1 MNIRNIAIIAHV
13 DHGKTTLVD
22 AMLRKTTNL
31 GKDLSNTDLIMDSND
46 LERERGITIFS
57 KNASVVW
64 QDIKINIID
73 TPGHADF
80 GGEVERVL
88 SMADGCLLLID
99 AKEGPMPQ
107 TRFVLKKALSYNLK
121 IIVVINKIDKDGANP
136 DEAVNKTFDL
146 FVELGASEELLDFP
160 IIYASAKNGKAGIK
174 ADLNKMVDIS
184 PIFESIIKEI
194 PAPKGDQ
201 SKPLQLLITSLA
213 PDEYKGKLGI
223 GKIHNGTIS
232 ANQEVVRIKRNG
244 TQTKGKITSLM
255 TFIGLDKKE
264 VLVAEA
270 GDIVAIAGF
279 EDITIGET
287 IADKDNPESVI
298 FKDIDKPT
306 VKMNFFINNSPFS
319 GKEGKYTTSRQ
330 IRARLY
336 KELETDVAL
345 RIEDN
350 GSDSWIVS
358 GRGELH
364 LAILIERMRREGY
377 ELQVGR
383 PQVIMQNN
391 LVPYELLSVEVPE
404 SYAGVVIEKLGNRN
418 GILQD
423 MKTENGIIFMTFN
436 IPTRG
441 LFGHRGEFLT
451 DTKGMGIM
459 SSIFDRYDVDA
470 TNWRE
475 KEQGSLVSIDNGLT
489 NLYGLT
495 NIQKRGILFFGPA
508 VPVYIGQVIGQHS
521 RSGDL
526 YVNPCKTK
534 RLSNMR
540 SKGEGVSEH
549 FNTPKEIDLEAA
561 LQYIGDDELV
571 EVTPKSIRI
580 RKKA

>member
-1 MNIRNIAIIAHV
+1 M
-13 DHGKTTLVD
+13 
-22 AMLRKTTNL
+22 
-31 GKDLSNTDLIMDSND
+31 
-46 LERERGITIFS
+46 
-57 KNASVVW
+57 
-64 QDIKINIID
+64 
-73 TPGHADF
+73 
-80 GGEVERVL
+80 
-88 SMADGCLLLID
+88 
-99 AKEGPMPQ
+99 
-107 TRFVLKKALSYNLK
+107 
-121 IIVVINKIDKDGANP
+121 
-136 DEAVNKTFDL
+136 
-146 FVELGASEELLDFP
+146 
-160 IIYASAKNGKAGIK
+160 
-174 ADLNKMVDIS
+174 
-184 PIFESIIKEI
+184 
-194 PAPKGDQ
+194 
-201 SKPLQLLITSLA
+201 
-213 PDEYKGKLGI
+213 
-223 GKIHNGTIS
+223 
-232 ANQEVVRIKRNG
+232 
-244 TQTKGKITSLM
+244 
-255 TFIGLDKKE
+255 
-264 VLVAEA
+264 
-270 GDIVAIAGF
+270 
-279 EDITIGET
+279 
-287 IADKDNPESVI
+287 
-298 FKDIDKPT
+298 
-306 VKMNFFINNSPFS
+306 
-319 GKEGKYTTSRQ
+319 
-330 IRARLY
+330 
-336 KELETDVAL
+336 AL

-441 LFGHRGEFLT
+441 LFGYRGEFLT

-495 NIQKRGILFFGPA
+495 NIQKRGILFFGSA

-580 RKKA
+580 RKKAVQATEHN